1 MLFNSVFF
9 LFGFLPLFLLGYY
22 VLPIKLRN
30 AFALVASIL
39 FYAWGA
45 PRFVLVLL
53 GAVLIDFYLAQQLS
67 RVDGR
72 AKKGWLWLGIGINLS
87 ILLTFKYL
95 HFFAEALSMFSS
107 SSISLPTLLL
117 PIGISFFTFHEISY
131 LVDVYRAKR
140 QPFSSFINYALYIF
154 FFPQLVAGPIIRF
167 HEVAEQIDNR
177 ILNYTTSNMLN
188 GFFRFM
194 IGLAKKIWI
203 ADVIGAEVDALFTAQ
218 ASTLG
223 FFTAW
228 FVAVFNLIRIYIDFS
243 AYSDMAIGLA
253 LMLGF
258 IFPENFNSPFISKTV
273 GEFWER
279 WHMSLGRWMRDYL
292 YLPLGGSRGTLARTC
307 INLMLI
313 FLICGFWHGADVK
326 YVIWGGLFGVAVVAE
341 RILQQKFQFQL
352 KGVVGIVVT
361 FFVCIHIL
369 VFFSTTDYHHA
380 FSVFQQMYSLQRGAA
395 PLFLS
400 YKVQLAL
407 VAATLISFANAVPAV
422 ATFSANLFAT
432 QRSNSVWV
440 VVGAASVLL
449 LLLNASM
456 LFVSG
461 YHPFLYFKF

>member
-1 MLFNSVFF
+1 M
-9 LFGFLPLFLLGYY
+9 
-22 VLPIKLRN
+22 
-30 AFALVASIL
+30 
-39 FYAWGA
+39 
-45 PRFVLVLL
+45 
-53 GAVLIDFYLAQQLS
+53 
-67 RVDGR
+67 
-72 AKKGWLWLGIGINLS
+72 
-87 ILLTFKYL
+87 
-95 HFFAEALSMFSS
+95 
-107 SSISLPTLLL
+107 
-117 PIGISFFTFHEISY
+117 
-131 LVDVYRAKR
+131 DVYRAKR